1 MQSLIPCLQT
11 SIVDSHAVNGQLLN
25 TNNHGPVASPELPLS
40 DNPWAEEVTNVV
52 VAGPAAAG
60 GGRGPRGPSRAAVIR
75 AKLLKALIGGVV
87 SLIVLPGIIIL
98 GVLMKQTMA
107 GIALSSAITALAN
120 LFAGIYYYL
129 NKRD

>member
-25 TNNHGPVASPELPLS
+25 TNNRCPVASQELPLS

-87 SLIVLPGIIIL
+87 SLIVLPGIIL

>member
-1 MQSLIPCLQT
+1 MQSLIPFLQPST
-11 SIVDSHAVNGQLLN
+11 VDSHAVNGQLLN
-25 TNNHGPVASPELPLS
+25 TNNHGPVGSLELPLS

-60 GGRGPRGPSRAAVIR
+60 GGRGPSSAAIIR
-75 AKLLKALIGGVV
+75 AKLVKALVGGVV
-87 SLIVLPGIIIL
+87 SLIVLPGIIL

-120 LFAGIYYYL
+120 LFAGLYYYL
-129 NKRD
+129 HKRD

>member
-1 MQSLIPCLQT
+1 MGPLQQSP
-11 SIVDSHAVNGQLLN
+11 
-25 TNNHGPVASPELPLS
+25 S

-52 VAGPAAAG
+52 VAGPAAANG
-60 GGRGPRGPSRAAVIR
+60 GPGPSRADIIR
-75 AKLLKALIGGVV
+75 AKLVKALVGGVV
-87 SLIVLPGIIIL
+87 SLIVLPGIIL

-120 LFAGIYYYL
+120 LFAGLYYYL